1 MEHLDIV
8 AQYLREPGIEIGAF
22 TTPVPGIKPI
32 YLDRFAEY
40 AGIATLNDY
49 IGDACDLPFYDSS
62 LRYVVTSHVL
72 EHVANPLAALSEWY
86 RVLMHGGIIYAVIP
100 DRRKTF
106 DRNRALTTVDHIYE
120 DFKKEV
126 GQSDGTHIDDFVFS
140 VDWKEFSP
148 ATHESGIEKAKSDL
162 ASTYHRSVESGLE
175 INIHFHVFESHV
187 VRDMIG
193 LGNARRIWP
202 GRIDLLRTEE
212 NFPSSNPNGFLIVAR
227 VCKPALHRVTSI
239 LKRRGLRSDARK
251 FH

>member
-120 DFKKEV
+120 DFKKRWDSQMGRTLTTLFLV
-126 GQSDGTHIDDFVFS
+126 
-140 VDWKEFSP
+140 
-148 ATHESGIEKAKSDL
+148 
-162 ASTYHRSVESGLE
+162 STGRNSLQQHMKVELRKPRA
-175 INIHFHVFESHV
+175 ILPQHTIV
-187 VRDMIG
+187 V
-193 LGNARRIWP
+193 
-202 GRIDLLRTEE
+202 
-212 NFPSSNPNGFLIVAR
+212 
-227 VCKPALHRVTSI
+227 
-239 LKRRGLRSDARK
+239 
-251 FH
+251 